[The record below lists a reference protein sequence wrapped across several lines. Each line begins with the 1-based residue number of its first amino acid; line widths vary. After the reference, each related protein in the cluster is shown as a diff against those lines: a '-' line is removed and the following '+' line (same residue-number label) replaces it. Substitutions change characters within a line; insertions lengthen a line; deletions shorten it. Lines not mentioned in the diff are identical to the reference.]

1 MTTSDPLAGAQ
12 AARDRV
18 AAQVASAE
26 ARRDAVHGLAQ
37 ELRSAAAVVTS
48 PRREVSVTAQ
58 PGGRI
63 VSVEFARAAEELSAA
78 ELSRLVTTTIARA
91 QHRAAS
97 EAVERSGQILGP
109 DSPFVAQLR
118 EDVGAAFPDPSPG
131 GGAWTG

>member
-1 MTTSDPLAGAQ
+1 MTTNDPLADVH
-12 AARDRV
+12 AARERV

-37 ELRSAAAVVTS
+37 DLRSAAAQVTS
-48 PRREVSVTAQ
+48 PGREVSVTAQ

-63 VSVEFARAAEELSAA
+63 VSVDFARAAEELSAA

-91 QHRAAS
+91 QHRAATT
-97 EAVERSGQILGP
+97 AVERSEEILGA

-118 EDVGAAFPDPSPG
+118 DEAHAAFPDPSPG
-131 GGAWTG
+131 GGAWNG